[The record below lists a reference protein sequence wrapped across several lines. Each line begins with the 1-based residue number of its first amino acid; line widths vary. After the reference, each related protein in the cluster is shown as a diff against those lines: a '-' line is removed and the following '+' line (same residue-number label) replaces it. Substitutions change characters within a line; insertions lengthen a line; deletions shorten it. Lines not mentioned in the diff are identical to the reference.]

1 MKTNLPFNFPMIT
14 HVPFDN
20 CILGILQNYP
30 DTFDWIYS
38 NFINVYMNKK
48 NGADYFFPKFLWNI
62 CPFIDTY
69 TLPFIFVKNNFTN
82 YTDFLESC
90 LKDGFY
96 VYSILNM
103 RPIHKYKTQI
113 DDDHNPIITNID
125 TLSRTV
131 QMYDFF
137 YNGIYTM
144 YECSYDEM
152 NESFRSLPQCK
163 GFNIEDYLNNYT
175 EIILLKYNAQQKYT
189 FNSDNFKKSIKDFLN
204 CTNLLSKYDSCLVLE
219 NNDKDSFFWG
229 IECWKNIL
237 QSPMVRRHFSLL
249 LAHSKMWEYRYQYFS
264 EKEYLN
270 NSDYIESIISDLSN
284 TAKIALNLYLKE
296 SMRKNKVGD
305 YNFERIFPLLKECE
319 ALEYKICEYFLC
331 HL

>member
-1 MKTNLPFNFPMIT
+1 
-14 HVPFDN
+14 
-20 CILGILQNYP
+20 
-30 DTFDWIYS
+30 
-38 NFINVYMNKK
+38 
-48 NGADYFFPKFLWNI
+48 
-62 CPFIDTY
+62 
-69 TLPFIFVKNNFTN
+69 
-82 YTDFLESC
+82 
-90 LKDGFY
+90 
-96 VYSILNM
+96 
-103 RPIHKYKTQI
+103 
-113 DDDHNPIITNID
+113 
-125 TLSRTV
+125 
-131 QMYDFF
+131 
-137 YNGIYTM
+137 M

-305 YNFERIFPLLKECE
+305 YNFERIFPLLKKCE
-319 ALEYKICEYFLC
+319 ALEYKICEYFLS